1 MSCLMAAIQ
10 YDEDMYLHRCDK
22 FNEVP
27 VQIVNEYGIGCY
39 DIYGPHSK
47 GLEIRDKGTE
57 DVPD

>member
-1 MSCLMAAIQ
+1 MAAIQ